1 MADRRVRYILEV
13 DYAGESVVL
22 KAADDLRAV
31 DAAATEAGEGLGR
44 AETGFSKMQAA
55 TVTAYSA
62 LGTVEQGLAAV
73 QNVARITWETLSEGA
88 ALMDARGDFA
98 DLAEGIGMT
107 ADALEGDLSAAA
119 SGLMTDAELVGQ
131 ASELMALN
139 LGLTGEEITTL
150 TGLAAQLDW
159 NWQTLMDTLNTGSTR
174 GLKSLGL
181 NIDEVKAK
189 VAELEG
195 AGMSADQAFVW
206 AIIEAGGEKVER
218 VGKKSEEASGQLEIL
233 QNTAANVQDEFA
245 RNAAEGF
252 ASTLGVI
259 AANASVAGSGMELA
273 AAGVGDFIG
282 QLAGYAIISQFS
294 DDLAYFIERGKEA
307 RQAAEDETAARE
319 ETARAYQWVI
329 DQYTQFYQEQ
339 GYAETQGAALAM
351 GMEDWSGAAG
361 AYAEQLE
368 WTARAAEWVGD
379 AQERARAADYARA
392 QQVAETAAQ
401 EEAAAAAAEARAEAI
416 TRGGDAFTQF
426 SQGGQEFDFAQA
438 LYDAAD
444 AAGAGIA
451 PLADLAVQYDLI
463 DQSTANIAARNAQ
476 EQAII
481 DSLAGAA
488 AAGKITWEEYAA
500 AVEHAIDVLDGAY
513 AIDLG
518 PREMPEMEDRGFREG
533 YQENFEPAVNK
544 FEPIPLEVEL
554 ERESIQAAVDEA
566 RGIVEG
572 FTAPE
577 TPHEAV
583 VTMNIDEVVEKS
595 GEVET
600 IIQDL
605 PTEKEIRIRLT
616 VTGMD
621 LVNELQSMGVIAP

>member
-44 AETGFSKMQAA
+44 AETGFSKLQAA

-119 SGLMTDAELVGQ
+119 AGLMTDAELVGQ

-533 YQENFEPAVNK
+533 YQENFEPAVNE
-544 FEPIPLEVEL
+544 FEPIPLQVQL

-583 VTMNIDEVVEKS
+583 VKMDIDEVVEKS

-600 IIQDL
+600 IIQNL